1 MPTMNSLPPLPC
13 GCATLRRAARAVT
26 QLYDEALRPVDIRI
40 TQFTILQVL
49 DRVGTITQGGLG
61 EVLAMDSTT
70 LSRTL
75 KLLERGGGIVSI
87 PGKDRRE
94 RHLQLTRK
102 GRKQLERALPLWEEV
117 QSRLQKSLGQS
128 GWAQLVKVLDQTAS
142 AATRL

>member
-1 MPTMNSLPPLPC
+1 MPTAKPLPVLPC
-13 GCATLRRAARAVT
+13 GCAALRRATRAVT
-26 QLYDEALRPVDIRI
+26 QLYDEALRPLGIRI

-75 KLLERGGGIVSI
+75 KLLERDGEIASVTGE
-87 PGKDRRE
+87 DRRE
-94 RHLQLTRK
+94 RHWQLTRK
-102 GRKQLERALPLWEEV
+102 GRKRLERALPLWEKV
-117 QSRLQKSLGQS
+117 QGRLQKSLGQS
-128 GWAQLVKVLDQTAS
+128 GWTEMVKVLDEAAA